1 MGGEEGIMSRV
12 EHHGP
17 RFHELARELADG
29 TGRPKEEIEAEMGD
43 RVAAGARRIGYVV
56 AALVNVLVLWLVH
69 RFLDWGWPGFLTEEW
84 DDVLSVL
91 SVSIGASIVANL
103 VFAWRSDHP
112 IKPLGDLVTTV
123 LGLIATIRVL
133 RVFPFEFTGT
143 DWSWAVRT
151 ILIVAI
157 VGMSIAVVAL
167 LGRLFTGPPGAGHT
181 RVSER

>member
-1 MGGEEGIMSRV
+1 MVHTRSHDRRV
-12 EHHGP
+12 
-17 RFHELARELADG
+17 RDLARELAEG
-29 TGRPKEEIEAEMGD
+29 TDRPTAEVEAELGE
-43 RVAAGARRIGYVV
+43 RVAAQGRRIGYVV
-56 AALVNVLVLWLVH
+56 AAVVNLVLLWLVH
-69 RFLDWGWPGFLTEEW
+69 RFLDWDWPPFLTEEW
-84 DDVLSVL
+84 NDVLPVIT
-91 SVSIGASIVANL
+91 VSIGASVVANL

-151 ILIVAI
+151 VLIVAI

-167 LGRLFTGPPGAGHT
+167 LGRLFMGPPG
-181 RVSER
+181 ERRTS